1 MTGFHARTGRR
12 LSDWIAM
19 LAQAWWLSPLLGLV
33 AIALLL
39 ALLRRR
45 PSDPRA
51 GIEELARLL
60 AARNAQDREAR
71 EEAADRARADRA
83 ELADAT
89 ARMSRLLA
97 QQMASF
103 ADSQH
108 GQIDRFSERLAQI
121 ADSNDKRLAEIR
133 ETLERQLAA
142 LTRDNAARLEQMRE
156 TVDEKLQSTLQRRLG
171 ETFDM
176 VAARLE
182 QVHKGMGEMNA
193 LAADVGDLRRVLANV
208 RTRGTWGEIQLGALL
223 EQILVPD
230 QYARNVEVVAGSGER
245 VEFAMRLPG
254 HDPASPVWLPI
265 DAKFP
270 REDYERLGAA
280 RDEGDAAAAA
290 GAERQLDARLRQEAK
305 TIRSK
310 YVAPPA
316 TTDFALLFLP
326 TEGLYAEAV
335 RRPGLLD
342 DLQRTHRVVVAG
354 PSTLAAI
361 LSSLQMG
368 FRTLAI
374 EQRSSEVWELL
385 GAVKSEFGRFGDALA
400 KTREQIERAA
410 STIGSAETRSRAIER
425 RLRKVESLP
434 DADSRRHLDD
444 EDSAQ
449 GRSED
454 PG

>member
-1 MTGFHARTGRR
+1 
-12 LSDWIAM
+12 M

-33 AIALLL
+33 AIVLLL
-39 ALLRRR
+39 ALLLRR
-45 PSDPRA
+45 PPDSRA
-51 GIEELARLL
+51 GVEELARLL

-71 EEAADRARADRA
+71 EEAAERARGDRA
-83 ELADAT
+83 ELAEAS

-103 ADSQH
+103 TDSQQ
-108 GQIDRFSERLAQI
+108 GQIDRFSTRLETL
-121 ADSNDKRLAEIR
+121 ADSNDRRLGEIR

-156 TVDEKLQSTLQRRLG
+156 TVDEKLQSSLQRRLG

-193 LAADVGDLRRVLANV
+193 LAADVGDLKRVLANV

-223 EQILVPD
+223 EQILVPE

-245 VEFAMRLPG
+245 VEFAIRLPG
-254 HDPASPVWLPI
+254 RDPASPIWLPI

-280 RDEGDAAAAA
+280 RDEGDAAAASS
-290 GAERQLDARLRQEAK
+290 AERQLDARLRQEAK
-305 TIRSK
+305 TIRGK

-342 DLQRTHRVVVAG
+342 ELQRIHRVVVAG

-374 EQRSSEVWELL
+374 EQRSSEVWQLL
-385 GAVKSEFGRFGDALA
+385 GAVKTEFGRFGDVLA

-410 STIGSAETRSRAIER
+410 TTIGSAETRSRAIER
-425 RLRKVESLP
+425 RLREVESLP
-434 DADSRRHLDD
+434 DADSRRLLGRNQTGSD
-444 EDSAQ
+444 EMQEGS
-449 GRSED
+449 
-454 PG
+454 